1 MAVKVMKMDR
11 KITTR
16 PIVKKTFIQL
26 QAVSNRDVWVIL
38 CPCQMMVEVER

>member
-16 PIVKKTFIQL
+16 SIVKKRLIKL
-26 QAVSNRDVWVIL
+26 QAVSNRDVRVVL